1 MNLGDLKREV
11 EIIKKNQMKILHLKN
26 TIINKNSLD
35 GLNNRLEKAE
45 LASKS

>member
-26 TIINKNSLD
+26 IIINKNSLD
-35 GLNNRLEKAE
+35 ELNNRLEKAE